1 MYYLR
6 FFSSGA
12 ELETFYTVCFIKI
25 LAFFNMNVAV
35 YDHTVK
41 CVGGHTKL
49 FMKLS
54 PALGTGPVS
63 NGSYNHPTINHL
75 LKSLELFWQLRAC
88 WTPEHISPLST
99 LLQWILSGLQQL
111 LQGIFFPTGKFKY
124 RNWSSES
131 WVALITLFSQK
142 MHTQACVSLA

>member
-12 ELETFYTVCFIKI
+12 ELETFYTMCFIKI

-111 LQGIFFPTGKFKY
+111 LQGIFFSPLENSNIGIDHQ
-124 RNWSSES
+124 RVE
-131 WVALITLFSQK
+131 L
-142 MHTQACVSLA
+142 H